1 MTVVGWECRR
11 RQLSKGMESTF
22 VDVDKLAGLEDEYRW
37 VVIHSSAL
45 LDSVCSRP
53 IRFGTEAVAVGQ
65 TVQSVVLGPFL
76 LLGLIVEDVQSS
88 LLVLLGHPS
97 EHDDFVV
104 TRKTLV
110 ATIHRTMTILME
122 VGERSC
128 KMN

>member
-1 MTVVGWECRR
+1 
-11 RQLSKGMESTF
+11 MESTF
-22 VDVDKLAGLEDEYRW
+22 VDVDELTGLENEYRW

-88 LLVLLGHPS
+88 LLVLLRHSS

-104 TRKTLV
+104 SRKALV
-110 ATIHRTMTILME
+110 ATIHRTMAILME
-122 VGERSC
+122 VGKGGCR
-128 KMN
+128 

>member
-1 MTVVGWECRR
+1 MTVVGWEGRR
-11 RQLSKGMESTF
+11 RQLSESMESTF

-45 LDSVCSRP
+45 LDSVCSWP
-53 IRFGTEAVAVGQ
+53 IGFGTEAIAMGQ
-65 TVQSVVLGPFL
+65 TVQTVVLGSFL
-76 LLGLIVEDVQSS
+76 LLGLIVEYVQSS
-88 LLVLLGHPS
+88 LLVLLRHSS

-104 TRKTLV
+104 SRKALV

-128 KMN
+128 K